1 MRVEAVACSGTH
13 GFSKSVVPRI
23 TLVAGIGVAG
33 DAHAGVT
40 VRHRSR
46 LAIDPAAPNLRQ
58 VHLLHAEL
66 LEGLTAQGFALAP
79 GQVGENILT
88 RGLNLL
94 ALPAGTRLRLG
105 LDAVVELTGLRNPCS
120 QLDRFQRGLTQA
132 MIGRDADGKIIRKA
146 GIMAIVIDSGDIVPD
161 DTITIILP
169 PPPHRPLMPV

>member
-1 MRVEAVACSGTH
+1 M
-13 GFSKSVVPRI
+13 PRI

-146 GIMAIVIDSGDIVPD
+146 GIMAIVVDSGDVVPD